1 VEQFHSIAQNKGVL
15 KRDEV
20 AAKLQKLKAAD
31 AVGQFTFA
39 GLVFTMAGK
48 TA

>member
-1 VEQFHSIAQNKGVL
+1 VEQFHSIAQDKGVL
-15 KRDEV
+15 KREEV
-20 AAKLQKLKAAD
+20 ATKLQKLKAAD